1 MSEWRRLDLNEIF
14 SNRVVATNA
23 ENLEKVREALKDR
36 PGVKIMVVGRGEGE
50 NVISY
55 DEVSSTGVGHLPSP
69 ADGESMFLLPF
80 SSGTTGRPKGVMLSH
95 NNYVANILQLVPYNL
110 SAGVTSSVLIFPMYH
125 AGGMK
130 VWLECLYHGVKVVTL
145 PSFNPDTYLNSLLS
159 HRPEQ
164 LMLPPPLVQFLAK
177 SDKATRDHLKDIQM
191 ILVGAAPV
199 GVALIKD
206 FLKKAPDCQFREV
219 WGMTEL
225 SAVGTMTSEE
235 TVHGSC
241 GRVVPNTQV
250 KVVDINSGEKV
261 GPGSQM
267 TGEICVRGPQV
278 MMGYF
283 NNQVETDN
291 TLRDGWLHTGDIGYY
306 DDSGN
311 IYICD
316 RLKELIKVKGFQV
329 APAELEDVIRGIPE
343 VTDVAVI
350 GVEDER
356 DGEVPRAY
364 VVSSSSE
371 LTSSQVEDHVAQKLS
386 TFKHLKGGVAFV
398 KEIPKSAAGKILRKD
413 LKSQYLQQGF

>member
-1 MSEWRRLDLNEIF
+1 MSQWRTLLLNEII

-55 DEVSSTGVGHLPSP
+55 DEVSSTPVGQLPSP

-110 SAGVTSSVLIFPMYH
+110 SAGVTSTVLIFPMYH

-145 PSFNPDTYLNSLLS
+145 PSFNPDTYLSSLLS

-164 LMLPPPLVQFLAK
+164 LTLPPPLVQFLAK
-177 SDKATRDHLKDIQM
+177 SDKATMDHLKDIQM

-306 DDSGN
+306 DDAGN